1 MGSGQLLLTLGA
13 MILLS
18 FTIVNTNKSIL
29 LAGDVVNSTK
39 YGVLA
44 SSLAVSIIE
53 EASGKAFDTKSETM
67 GIGNVA
73 NMTPYNLLGP
83 ETGETYATFDDFD
96 DYNNLTK
103 VDTTLTSARFT
114 IKCKVYYV
122 DDTAPATMV
131 TTQTWHKTMEVLVF
145 SQNMTDTIK
154 MSTIFSYWYY
164 R

>member
-1 MGSGQLLLTLGA
+1 MGTGQLLLTLGA
-13 MILLS
+13 MVLLS
-18 FTIVNTNKSIL
+18 FTIINTNKSIL
-29 LAGDVVNSTK
+29 LAGDVINSTE

-44 SSLAVSIIE
+44 SSLAVSMIE
-53 EASGKAFDTKSETM
+53 EASGKAFDTKSEEM
-67 GIGNVA
+67 GVANVA
-73 NMTPYNLLGP
+73 NMTAYNKLGP

-122 DDTAPATMV
+122 EDTAPATMV
-131 TTQTWHKTMEVLVF
+131 TTQTWHKTMEVMVY
-145 SQNMTDTIK
+145 SQNMTDTVK

>member
-1 MGSGQLLLTLGA
+1 MGTGQLLLTLGA

-29 LAGDVVNSTK
+29 IAGDVINATK

-53 EASGKAFDTKSETM
+53 EASGKAFDAKSETM
-67 GIGNVA
+67 GVANVA
-73 NMTPYNLLGP
+73 NMTPYNQLGP

-103 VDTTLTSARFT
+103 VDSTLTSARFT

-122 DDTAPATMV
+122 QDTAPTTKV
-131 TTQTWHKTMEVLVF
+131 TAQTWHKTIEVMVY

-154 MSTIFSYWYY
+154 MSTIYSYWYY

>member
-1 MGSGQLLLTLGA
+1 MLLTLGA

-29 LAGDVVNSTK
+29 LAGDVINATK

-53 EASGKAFDTKSETM
+53 EASGKAFDANSETM
-67 GIGNVA
+67 GVGNVA
-73 NMTPYNLLGP
+73 SMTPYNKLGP

-103 VDTTLTSARFT
+103 IDTTLTSARFT

-122 DDTAPATMV
+122 DDTAPTVMA
-131 TTQTWHKTMEVLVF
+131 TTQKWHKMIEVMVY

-154 MSTIFSYWYY
+154 MSTIYSYWYY

>member
-1 MGSGQLLLTLGA
+1 MGTGQLLLTLGA
-13 MILLS
+13 MILLT

-29 LAGDVVNSTK
+29 SAGDIINSTK

-44 SSLAVSIIE
+44 SSLAVSIVE
-53 EASGKAFDTKSETM
+53 EASGKAFDEASVSM
-67 GIGNVA
+67 GVSNVA
-73 NMTPYNLLGP
+73 TMTADSKLGP

-122 DDTAPATMV
+122 QDSAPATKV
-131 TTQTWHKTMEVLVF
+131 TSQTWHKTIEVMV
-145 SQNMTDTIK
+145 SSPNMADTVK